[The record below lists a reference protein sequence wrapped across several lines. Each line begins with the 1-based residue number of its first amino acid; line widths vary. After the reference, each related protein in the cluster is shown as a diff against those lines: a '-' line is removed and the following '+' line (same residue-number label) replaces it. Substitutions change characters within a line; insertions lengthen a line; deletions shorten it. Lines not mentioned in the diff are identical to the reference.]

1 MSDWNLRICLVGL
14 VVARPSARRL
24 SNDQCTTGAGYAA
37 NSVSRPTSPGL
48 QGEGNFVFF
57 TATAP

>member
-24 SNDQCTTGAGYAA
+24 SNDHCTTGAGYAA
-37 NSVSRPTSPGL
+37 NSVSRPPRARGCKARKTL
-48 QGEGNFVFF
+48 
-57 TATAP
+57 